1 MVPGY
6 KVMDTCV
13 THDSPDQVDDASF
26 IFKTDSAG
34 QPQFSGFLVHD
45 LTSYAAIVFNY
56 D

>member
-13 THDSPDQVDDASF
+13 THDSSDVVDDASF
-26 IFKTDSAG
+26 IFNTDSGG

-45 LTSYAAIVFNY
+45 LLSYAAIVFNY